1 MYPDFLCPPL
11 AAPTNHQ
18 SDLMIDALPR
28 IDPLSRALA
37 RFAYENGIGSIRR
50 IRAFLALESDALTVA
65 TRKWGWRERREAPKA
80 VRFSAFLAGFDA
92 PAAPTAAPSPERAI
106 ETRAL
111 AVRLRGF
118 ISTRLAALTDADGTD
133 APPATTRDIVE
144 LTRCLKELTAL
155 EAKID
160 WNAISRRGEG
170 DGAAMEAGAASDLAQ
185 IVALQVEQLHERIGA
200 GGGLEALY
208 TTDEASAG
216 GELAAPGA

>member
-1 MYPDFLCPPL
+1 
-11 AAPTNHQ
+11 
-18 SDLMIDALPR
+18 MIDAFPR
-28 IDPLSRALA
+28 IDPLSRVLA
-37 RFAYENGIGSIRR
+37 RFAFENGIGSIRR
-50 IRAFLALESDALTVA
+50 IRAFLALENDAFAAA

-80 VRFSAFLAGFDA
+80 IRLSAFLAGYDL
-92 PAAPTAAPSPERAI
+92 PATHTATPSPERAI

-118 ISTRLAALTDADGTD
+118 ISDRLAALTDADGTD
-133 APPATTRDIVE
+133 APPTTTRDIVE
-144 LTRCLKELTAL
+144 LTRCLKELMAL

-160 WNAISRRGEG
+160 WNAISGRGDG

-185 IVALQVEQLHERIGA
+185 IVALQVEQLHERVGV

-216 GELAAPGA
+216 SELAASGA

>member
-1 MYPDFLCPPL
+1 
-11 AAPTNHQ
+11 
-18 SDLMIDALPR
+18 MIDALPR
-28 IDPLSRALA
+28 IDPLSRVLA
-37 RFAYENGIGSIRR
+37 RFAFENGIGSIRR
-50 IRAFLALESDALTVA
+50 IRAFLALDNDAFAAA

-80 VRFSAFLAGFDA
+80 IRLSAFLAGYDL
-92 PAAPTAAPSPERAI
+92 PTTQATTPSPERGI

-111 AVRLRGF
+111 VVRLRGF
-118 ISTRLAALTDADGTD
+118 ISGRLAGLTDADGTD
-133 APPATTRDIVE
+133 APAATTRDIVE

-160 WNAISRRGEG
+160 WNAISERGAG
-170 DGAAMEAGAASDLAQ
+170 DGATMEAGAASDLAQ

>member
-1 MYPDFLCPPL
+1 
-11 AAPTNHQ
+11 
-18 SDLMIDALPR
+18 MIDAFPR
-28 IDPLSRALA
+28 IDPLSRVLA
-37 RFAYENGIGSIRR
+37 RFAFENGIGSVRR
-50 IRAFLALESDALTVA
+50 IRAFLALDNDAFTAA

-80 VRFSAFLAGFDA
+80 IRLSAFLAGYDL
-92 PAAPTAAPSPERAI
+92 PATQSATPSPERAI

-118 ISTRLAALTDADGTD
+118 ISTRLAALTDADGTEGR
-133 APPATTRDIVE
+133 AATTRDIVE

-160 WNAISRRGEG
+160 WNVISGRGDG
-170 DGAAMEAGAASDLAQ
+170 DGAAMEAGAASNLAQ

-208 TTDEASAG
+208 ATDEASAG
-216 GELAAPGA
+216 SELAAPGA